1 MREYGEDQSI
11 DQDPPPPVD
20 GRRRRK
26 MRMKM
31 REIAE
36 TQTQIPEDPSISMG
50 EESVE
55 QIADRAPAHEVEERT
70 PAPSPAPS
78 GRVMRGGSDG
88 RIIQEMRSNEERA
101 IKDWL
106 DELSGSGAIRVSVLR
121 QLPTTWKGKNIE
133 GLLATYT
140 TAIDED
146 FIRDTHG
153 GGQFYLR
160 VMRPRKSGTG
170 FEYAGGKVI
179 KIAGDPRMDDV
190 YREEKEERH
199 APQPNSDIIR
209 TVVGTLERQLEKAQ
223 ESSGRGNG
231 ANFDAM
237 RAATAPLQAQ
247 LDQLNRERR
256 ELQSQL
262 FAAQNQRPPQD
273 EYKDRLFEKMLD
285 ADNAR
290 VAGIRTQHES
300 EIRQLKTSFMDT
312 EARIRDAFE
321 RDKQSINMAHDREI
335 AALKSAYD
343 IKTGA
348 LENAFATQRALME
361 AELRRLDSALTETK
375 SELAALRAK
384 KEKSLLEQINDV
396 NAIKEAIGL
405 DDDEKEDKSMLDKVL
420 ETGAPLLQSMISRG
434 AEGGVQGMPNMQPM
448 MQPNPAAMAQP
459 RQPRERLLRGP
470 EGLYTQAPNG
480 QIKLVR
486 RAPNAAAPGVQQK
499 AEPGKSLSKKVPE
512 IAPATAKIAIDYLE
526 TSYRN
531 SQPPELVAQS
541 VKTLVPSD
549 VLTAIRVL
557 GVDGFLDDV
566 AKIDGASPLSTQ
578 GGRNWARKLAKVLL
592 GT

>member
-1 MREYGEDQSI
+1 
-11 DQDPPPPVD
+11 
-20 GRRRRK
+20 
-26 MRMKM
+26 MKM
-31 REIAE
+31 REMAA
-36 TQTQIPEDPSISMG
+36 QHAQISEDPDLA
-50 EESVE
+50 SVE
-55 QIADRAPAHEVEERT
+55 QIAENAPAQEPEERAR
-70 PAPSPAPS
+70 PSASESAPI
-78 GRVMRGGSDG
+78 GRVPRDRGSDG
-88 RIIQEMRSNEERA
+88 KIIQEMRSNEERA

-133 GLLATYT
+133 GLLSTYT

-179 KIAGDPRMDDV
+179 KIAGDPRIDDV
-190 YREEKEERH
+190 YREDKEEKH
-199 APQPNSDIIR
+199 APAPNSDIIR

-223 ESSGRGNG
+223 EQNGRGNG

-256 ELQSQL
+256 DLQTQLLSSQ
-262 FAAQNQRPPQD
+262 QQRPAQD
-273 EYKDRLFEKMLD
+273 DFKDRILEKMLD
-285 ADNAR
+285 VENSR
-290 VAGIRTQHES
+290 ISGIRMQHES
-300 EIRQLKTSFMDT
+300 ELRQLKAASVET
-312 EARIRDAFE
+312 EARLRDSFE
-321 RDKQSINMAHDREI
+321 RDKQAIHMGHDREV

-343 IKTGA
+343 IKTSA

-361 AELRRLDSALTETK
+361 AELRRLDAAL
-375 SELAALRAK
+375 SESKAELVALRAK
-384 KEKSLLEQINDV
+384 KEKTLLEQINDV

-434 AEGGVQGMPNMQPM
+434 ADGQALPGMPQMAQVP
-448 MQPNPAAMAQP
+448 QPNPAPAP
-459 RQPRERLLRGP
+459 RPPKDRLLRGP
-470 EGLYTQAPNG
+470 EGLYMQAPNG

-486 RAPNAAAPGVQQK
+486 RSPNLTQPGVQQK
-499 AEPGKSLSKKVPE
+499 AAPGQSLTKKVPE
-512 IAPATAKIAIDYLE
+512 IAPATAKIAIDFLE
-526 TSYRN
+526 TAYRN

-566 AKIDGASPLSTQ
+566 AKVEATSPLSTQ
-578 GGRNWARKLAKVLL
+578 GGRNWARKLAKVLI
-592 GT
+592 GG